1 MDGQPLPVEHGAP
14 LRLRVEVQLG
24 FTMVKWIRAIEF
36 VESYAGLGQGQG
48 GWCEDNAWYSQT
60 VPIWR
65 LRAGGALN
73 GVCVSAGPPG
83 TGRTTGACS
92 STPAG

>member
-1 MDGQPLPVEHGAP
+1 MYGTLDLNLARQAQAILVYEMDGQPLPVEHGAP

-48 GWCEDNAWYSQT
+48 GWREDNAWYSQT
-60 VPIWR
+60 VPI
-65 LRAGGALN
+65 
-73 GVCVSAGPPG
+73 
-83 TGRTTGACS
+83 
-92 STPAG
+92 